1 MGLPAGTRNYTYAQD
16 MAIVRTKTQW
26 AMLIILLLAL
36 FTGPLWIRLMWGNY
50 GLSVANLIGITIIAA
65 TGLNILTG
73 YCGQLSIGHAGFIA
87 VGAYT
92 SAVLTNR
99 LGLPFLVGLIAAG
112 VFAGLIGLIFGIPS
126 VRVKGFYLAISTIAA
141 QFIIIW
147 VISHWE
153 SITGGFTGISVPP
166 ASIGGITFVS
176 QASMFYLIMV
186 ITTLVVFFAKN
197 LARTRAGR
205 AFVAIRDNDLAA
217 EVMGINLFHYK
228 LLAFF
233 IGCFLAGIAGSLLA
247 HWVGFMSVEHFSIMD
262 SILYIGMIIIGGL
275 GTTIGPIFGVIFI
288 RLLQQGITFIAPW
301 LEDLFTLPAGFTTG
315 IGPMVFGFF
324 IILFLILEPRGLAHL
339 WQLFKASYRLWP
351 FSY

>member
-1 MGLPAGTRNYTYAQD
+1 

-26 AMLIILLLAL
+26 AMLLAL
-36 FTGPLWIRLMWGNY
+36 FVVLFTAPLYWGNY
-50 GLSVANLIGITIIAA
+50 WLGVANLIGITIVAV

-99 LGLPFLVGLIAAG
+99 FELPFLVGLLAAG
-112 VFAGLIGLIFGIPS
+112 VTAGIIGLIFGIPS
-126 VRVKGFYLAISTIAA
+126 LRVKGFYLAISTIAA

-147 VISHWE
+147 VISHW
-153 SITGGFTGISVPP
+153 SGVTGGFNGISVPP

-176 QASMFYLIMV
+176 QSSLFYLILL
-186 ITTLVVFFAKN
+186 ITVLVVFMAKN

-205 AFVAIRDNDLAA
+205 AFIAIRDNDLAA
-217 EVMGINLFHYK
+217 EVMGINLFRYK

-247 HWVGFMSVEHFSIMD
+247 HWIGFMSVEHFTIMD

-275 GTTIGPIFGVIFI
+275 GTTTGPIFGVIFI
-288 RLLQQGITFIAPW
+288 RLLQQGITFIAPV
-301 LEDLFTLPAGFTTG
+301 LESTFALPAGFTTG
-315 IGPMVFGFF
+315 IGPMVFGLA
-324 IILFLILEPRGLAHL
+324 IILFLILEPRGLAHR

>member
-1 MGLPAGTRNYTYAQD
+1 
-16 MAIVRTKTQW
+16 MAIFRTKTHW
-26 AMLIILLLAL
+26 ALLLLLFVIL
-36 FTGPLWIRLMWGNY
+36 FTLPLYLGNHW
-50 GLSVANLIGITIIAA
+50 LSVANLIGITIIAA

-99 LGLPFLVGLIAAG
+99 FEMPFLVGLIS
-112 VFAGLIGLIFGIPS
+112 AGLLAGFVGMIFGIPS

-141 QFIIIW
+141 QIIIIW
-147 VISHWE
+147 VINHWT
-153 SITGGFTGISVPP
+153 SVTGGFNGIPVPP
-166 ASIGGITFVS
+166 AEIAGITFTS
-176 QASMFYLIMV
+176 QGSQFHLIIGITILV
-186 ITTLVVFFAKN
+186 IFFAKN

-217 EVMGINLFHYK
+217 EVMGINLFRYK

-247 HWVGFMSVEHFSIMD
+247 HWIGFLSAENFRITD
-262 SILYIGMIIIGGL
+262 SILYIGILIIGGL
-275 GTTIGPIFGVIFI
+275 GTTTGPIFGVIFI
-288 RLLQQGITFIAPW
+288 RLLEKGVSFIAPT
-301 LEDLFTLPAGFTTG
+301 LEGTLNLPAGFTTG
-315 IGPMVFGFF
+315 IGPMVFGLV
-324 IILFLILEPRGLAHL
+324 IILFLILQPRGLAHR

>member
-1 MGLPAGTRNYTYAQD
+1 MDLPSGVRNFSYAKD
-16 MAIVRTKTQW
+16 MAIFRTKAHW
-26 AMLIILLLAL
+26 ALLLL
-36 FTGPLWIRLMWGNY
+36 LLVLIFTSPLYLGNHW
-50 GLSVANLIGITIIAA
+50 LSVANLIGITIIAA

-99 LGLPFLVGLIAAG
+99 FEMPFLVGLIS
-112 VFAGLIGLIFGIPS
+112 AGLLAGFVGMIFGIPS

-141 QFIIIW
+141 QIIIIW
-147 VISHWE
+147 VINHWT
-153 SITGGFTGISVPP
+153 SVTGGFNGIPVPP
-166 ASIGGITFVS
+166 AEIAGITFIS
-176 QASMFYLIMV
+176 QGSQFYLIIGITILV
-186 ITTLVVFFAKN
+186 IFFAKN
-197 LARTRAGR
+197 LARTKVGR
-205 AFVAIRDNDLAA
+205 AFVAVRDNDLAA
-217 EVMGINLFHYK
+217 EVMGINLFRYK

-247 HWVGFMSVEHFSIMD
+247 HWIGFLSAENFRITD
-262 SILYIGMIIIGGL
+262 SILYIGILIIGGL

-288 RLLQQGITFIAPW
+288 RLLEKGISFIAPT
-301 LEDLFTLPAGFTTG
+301 LESTFDLPAGFTTG
-315 IGPMVFGFF
+315 IGPMVFGLV
-324 IILFLILEPRGLAHL
+324 IILFLILQPRGLAHR

>member
-1 MGLPAGTRNYTYAQD
+1 
-16 MAIVRTKTQW
+16 MAIFRTRTHW
-26 AMLIILLLAL
+26 ALLLSL
-36 FTGPLWIRLMWGNY
+36 LVFVFTAPLYWGNY
-50 GLSVANLIGITIIAA
+50 WLGVANLIGITIVAA

-99 LGLPFLVGLIAAG
+99 FECPFLIGLIAAG
-112 VFAGLIGLIFGIPS
+112 LVAGLIGLVFGIPS
-126 VRVKGFYLAISTIAA
+126 MRVKGFYLAISTIAA

-147 VISHWE
+147 VINHWTGV
-153 SITGGFTGISVPP
+153 TGGFTGIRVPP

-176 QASMFYLIMV
+176 QASQFYLIMA
-186 ITTLVVFFAKN
+186 ITALTVFFAKN
-197 LARTRAGR
+197 LARTRVGR

-217 EVMGINLFHYK
+217 KVMGINLFYYK

-233 IGCFLAGIAGSLLA
+233 IGCFFAGIAGSLMA
-247 HWVGFMSVEHFSIMD
+247 HWIGFMNAEQFSLME

-275 GTTIGPIFGVIFI
+275 GTALGPILGVIFI
-288 RLLQQGITFIAPW
+288 RLMQQGMIFVAPTI
-301 LEDLFTLPAGFTTG
+301 EAAFPALPAGFATG
-315 IGPMVFGFF
+315 IAPMLFGLI
-324 IILFLILEPRGLAHL
+324 IILFLILEPRGIAHR
-339 WQLFKASYRLWP
+339 WMLFKAAYRLWP